1 MSRVLVCG
9 GKDFNDYDLLKSCL
23 GRHEISTIIHG
34 NARGADSLADRYAR
48 EKGIDRIVYPA
59 NWEGHGK
66 LAGFIRNSM
75 MLNHGKPD
83 KVIAFPGGV
92 GTEMMIDIA
101 KKAGVEVCVYE
112 DIYGE

>member
-1 MSRVLVCG
+1 MSRVIVCG
-9 GKDFNDYDLLKSCL
+9 GRDFDDYNLLKSYL
-23 GRHEISTIIHG
+23 DTHEISTIIHG

-48 EKGIDRIVYPA
+48 ENAIDRIVYPA

-66 LAGFIRNSM
+66 SAGFIRNSM

-83 KVIAFPGGV
+83 KVIAFPGGR